1 MSLLDIMTY
10 HDSIIRE
17 KCTPVESIDGDIQS
31 LIDNMIET
39 MYAAP
44 GIGLAATQ
52 VGASSRVIV
61 TDTSFGEDP
70 DALLVLIN
78 PEIVHLEGEIEEEEG
93 CLSVPG
99 VTAKVKR
106 AEKVKVKGLNREGKE
121 VLIEADGMLARA
133 LQHEIDHING
143 RVFIDRLSKAK
154 KMLLKNKLKK
164 IESENQ

>member
-1 MSLLDIMTY
+1 M
-10 HDSIIRE
+10 
-17 KCTPVESIDGDIQS
+17 
-31 LIDNMIET
+31 
-39 MYAAP
+39 
-44 GIGLAATQ
+44 
-52 VGASSRVIV
+52 

-78 PEIVHLEGEIEEEEG
+78 PEIVHLEGEIKEEEG